1 MKGQEQQGDPDD
13 QPSCS
18 CPFFKRQ
25 KDAYTIL
32 PAIYCIITFR
42 DFFFELDGYAS
53 SSSFAVENRPAGTEK
68 ICGFRYPLYLPGT
81 APESD
86 E

>member
-18 CPFFKRQ
+18 CPFFKSQ

-53 SSSFAVENRPAGTEK
+53 SSSFAVENRP
-68 ICGFRYPLYLPGT
+68 
-81 APESD
+81 
-86 E
+86 